1 MAWRVKYVDWYRETL
16 KSLGDLIP
24 SLGDGEVVDA
34 VEITDEAIV
43 RLGSEDR
50 PGPALHLSVRD
61 QGVTLS
67 IRYGTR
73 KALDHLARIR
83 DEPHAE
89 QRRLLLEAVGGLDAR
104 YQTRLYGDGG
114 EAGKTELVRSYL
126 TSRLDEQLLSRLL
139 DEAESMRR
147 GGTSVEQGRSV
158 YLQPRSP
165 LLSFVEVSTALDP
178 IEYTDAASKLK
189 PVLGVLLD
197 IKTQRELI
205 RERVEEPSRQV
216 NQYRDYVEVLNQARR
231 QGLISAERRR
241 ELDRLWRDNPD
252 ERDSLIEGLRELLN
266 PKTANPL

>member
-16 KSLGDLIP
+16 KGLGELIP
-24 SLGDGEVVDA
+24 SLSDDEVVDA
-34 VEITDEAIV
+34 VEITDETTV
-43 RLGSEDR
+43 SLGSEDR
-50 PGPALHLSVRD
+50 PGPALHLVVRD

-67 IRYGTR
+67 IRYDTR
-73 KALDHLARIR
+73 KALDHLAVIR

-89 QRRLLLEAVGGLDAR
+89 QRRRLLEAVGGLDAR

-114 EAGKTELVRSYL
+114 EAGKKELVRSYL

-178 IEYTDAASKLK
+178 AEYGEASSRLK
-189 PVLGVLLD
+189 PVLGALLD
-197 IKTQRELI
+197 IKTRRELI

-216 NQYRDYVEVLNQARR
+216 NQYRDYVEALNQARG

-252 ERDSLIEGLRELLN
+252 ERDSLIGGLRELLN
-266 PKTANPL
+266 PKTANPR